1 MFAHVF
7 RRKSSADVDG
17 DIQGADGAE
26 NSKLTPDQKVEIKDQ
41 SSNNSLKLSDRTST
55 TPDRHSQRE
64 SSGPVELEETS
75 QPEAV
80 SSNATSDVAQG
91 TVECEDQNEK
101 GEETQ
106 PNQEPEIT
114 EQEREEDS
122 DKRASGDDDKE
133 CVVEEDQLPSAQT
146 EEPNLQPEK
155 ELEAAAGEETS
166 LQQVQVQVSEDCSS
180 PTPRSSGGSSPHN
193 PPTRTDS
200 MNSAAMLLPRE
211 L

>member
-1 MFAHVF
+1 M
-7 RRKSSADVDG
+7 
-17 DIQGADGAE
+17 
-26 NSKLTPDQKVEIKDQ
+26 EIKDQ

-55 TPDRHSQRE
+55 TPDRQSQKE
-64 SSGPVELEETS
+64 SSGPMELEETS

-80 SSNATSDVAQG
+80 SGNATSEVAQN

-101 GEETQ
+101 GEEIQ

-114 EQEREEDS
+114 AEQEREEDS

-146 EEPNLQPEK
+146 EEPTPQPEN
-155 ELEAAAGEETS
+155 EQEAAAGEETS
-166 LQQVQVQVSEDCSS
+166 LQQVGVQVSEDCSS
-180 PTPRSSGGSSPHN
+180 PTPQSSGGSSPHN